1 MVALAK
7 QNVVEASPAH
17 NYFLAKQLR
26 NKKEIH
32 TSTTA
37 TATPIRESNKPD
49 VSKPTVGPLN
59 DFIRDYT
66 DEPHASR
73 RTEILKKY
81 PEIKELFGP
90 DPITKYVA
98 LGLVAIQFSCALYI
112 KDDMWSLKF
121 WLLVYFV
128 GATVNHSIFLA
139 IHEISHLL
147 AFKSVLANKILAT
160 ITNIPIGLPYAAGFR
175 GYHLEHHRYMGIEN
189 VDTDQPTE
197 LETKIFKGIFGKLFF
212 CTFQIIFYGEFK
224 FFFLFFFLHFFLF
237 YFVIIYLIP
246 TLKSVLKNNVTLTY
260 SLVLIFLLAVRPT
273 IIRPQKLSTWH
284 YVNVVFE
291 AFAMILLTYFYGPNP
306 WLYFLTCSFVSGS
319 LHPMAGHFLA
329 EHFVFWD
336 SHGTYSYYG
345 PLNMFVLFFFF
356 FFKNIFFHFF
366 FFFFF
371 FFFLIIFFFFF
382 FFFFFYF
389 FF

>member
-212 CTFQIIFYGEFK
+212 CTFQIIFY
-224 FFFLFFFLHFFLF
+224 
-237 YFVIIYLIP
+237 
-246 TLKSVLKNNVTLTY
+246 
-260 SLVLIFLLAVRPT
+260 AVRPT

-284 YVNVVFE
+284 CVNVVFE

-345 PLNMFVLFFFF
+345 PLNILGFNVGYHNEHHDFPYVPWTKLP
-356 FFKNIFFHFF
+356 KVREIAPE
-366 FFFFF
+366 
-371 FFFLIIFFFFF
+371 
-382 FFFFFYF
+382 FYNHLPQVKSWPGTIWTF
-389 FF
+389 IVDPKISLYNRVRRESKTT